1 MSLKSK
7 IFQSKSIGLVII
19 TIIYIL
25 ATIIG
30 VITYNSIDCN
40 NKPLSLFI
48 ADVVATL
55 VVWLFGVIFN
65 NSSIYDPYWSVAPPL
80 LLTFFAIEASSFGT
94 PVRLTLLIVWLWAIR
109 LTGNWAYTFPN
120 LSKQDWRYDK
130 YKGDFPKL
138 WHLVNLFGINLMPT
152 LIVFLAMIPAIEL
165 IDLNPISYNIF
176 TILGILISLVAV
188 ALELVADRQA
198 HSFRKEN
205 RGKVCNIGLWKS
217 SRHPNYLG
225 EILFWW
231 GLFII
236 YISVAPGEWLTAIGA
251 VANTLLF
258 IFVSIPL
265 MEKRQLA
272 TKPAYAEYRRNTR
285 ML

>member
-1 MSLKSK
+1 M
-7 IFQSKSIGLVII
+7 VII

-40 NKPLSLFI
+40 NKLLSLFI

-152 LIVFLAMIPAIEL
+152 LIVFLAMIPTIEL

-188 ALELVADRQA
+188 ALELVSDRQA

>member
-40 NKPLSLFI
+40 NKLLSLFI

-80 LLTFFAIEASSFGT
+80 LLTFFAIEASSLGT

>member
-40 NKPLSLFI
+40 NKLLSLFI
-48 ADVVATL
+48 ADIVATL
-55 VVWLFGVIFN
+55 VVWLFGVVFN

-188 ALELVADRQA
+188 ALEHVSDRQA

-251 VANTLLF
+251 LANTLLF

>member
-40 NKPLSLFI
+40 NKLLSLFI

-65 NSSIYDPYWSVAPPL
+65 NSSIYDPYWSAAPPL

-109 LTGNWAYTFPN
+109 LTGNWAYTFSN

-188 ALELVADRQA
+188 ALELVSDRQA

>member
-7 IFQSKSIGLVII
+7 IFQSKSIGVVII

-40 NKPLSLFI
+40 NKLLSLFI

-152 LIVFLAMIPAIEL
+152 LIVFLAMIPAIAL

>member
-7 IFQSKSIGLVII
+7 IFQSKSIGLIII

-40 NKPLSLFI
+40 NKLLSLFI

>member
-7 IFQSKSIGLVII
+7 IFQSKSIGLIII

-40 NKPLSLFI
+40 NKLLSLFI

-80 LLTFFAIEASSFGT
+80 LLTFFTIEASSFGT

>member
-1 MSLKSK
+1 MSLKST
-7 IFQSKSIGLVII
+7 IYQSKKVGLVII
-19 TIIYIL
+19 VITYIL

-30 VITYNSIDCN
+30 IITYNSIDCN
-40 NKPLSLFI
+40 NKLLSLFI
-48 ADVVATL
+48 ADIVATL
-55 VVWLFGVIFN
+55 VVWFVGVIFK
-65 NSSIYDPYWSVAPPL
+65 NSSVYDPYWSVAPPL
-80 LLTFFAIEASSFGT
+80 LLTLFAIECSSFGA
-94 PVRLTLLIVWLWAIR
+94 PVRLTLLVIWLWAIR

-152 LIVFLAMIPAIEL
+152 LIVFLAMIPAIE
-165 IDLNPISYNIF
+165 IISLNPINYNIF

-188 ALELVADRQA
+188 ALEFVSDRQA

-205 RGKVCNIGLWKS
+205 PGKVCNVGLWKS

-231 GLFII
+231 GMFVI
-236 YISVAPGEWLTAIGA
+236 YISVAPGEWFTAIGA
-251 VANTLLF
+251 TANTLLF

-265 MEKRQLA
+265 MEKRQLT

>member
-40 NKPLSLFI
+40 NKLLSLFI

-251 VANTLLF
+251 IANTLLF

>member
-7 IFQSKSIGLVII
+7 IFQSKSIALVII

-30 VITYNSIDCN
+30 VITYNSIHCN
-40 NKPLSLFI
+40 NKLLSLFI

-109 LTGNWAYTFPN
+109 LTGNWAYTFSN

-188 ALELVADRQA
+188 ALEFVSDRQA

-251 VANTLLF
+251 VSNTLLF

>member
-7 IFQSKSIGLVII
+7 IFQSKSIGMVII

-40 NKPLSLFI
+40 NKLLSLFI

-188 ALELVADRQA
+188 ALELVSDRQA

-236 YISVAPGEWLTAIGA
+236 YISVATGEWLTAIGA

>member
-40 NKPLSLFI
+40 NKLLSLFI

-109 LTGNWAYTFPN
+109 LTGNWAYTFSN

-188 ALELVADRQA
+188 ALELVSDRQA

-205 RGKVCNIGLWKS
+205 RGKVCNICLWKS

>member
-40 NKPLSLFI
+40 NKLLSLFI

-80 LLTFFAIEASSFGT
+80 LLTFFAIESSSFGT

>member
-40 NKPLSLFI
+40 NKLLSLFI

-109 LTGNWAYTFPN
+109 LTGNWAYTFSN

-188 ALELVADRQA
+188 ALELVSDRQA

>member
-40 NKPLSLFI
+40 NKLLSLFI

-65 NSSIYDPYWSVAPPL
+65 NSSIYDPYWSVATPL

>member
-7 IFQSKSIGLVII
+7 IFQSKSIALVII

-40 NKPLSLFI
+40 NKLLSLFI

-188 ALELVADRQA
+188 ALELVSDRQA

-231 GLFII
+231 GLFFI

>member
-7 IFQSKSIGLVII
+7 IFQSKSIGVVII

-40 NKPLSLFI
+40 NKLLSLFI

-109 LTGNWAYTFPN
+109 LTGNWAYTFSN

-188 ALELVADRQA
+188 ALELVSDIQA

>member
-7 IFQSKSIGLVII
+7 IFQSKSIGLIII

-40 NKPLSLFI
+40 NKLLSLFI

-152 LIVFLAMIPAIEL
+152 LIVFLAVIPAIEL

>member
-7 IFQSKSIGLVII
+7 IFQSKSIALVII

-40 NKPLSLFI
+40 NKLLSLFI

-109 LTGNWAYTFPN
+109 LTGNWAYTFSN

-188 ALELVADRQA
+188 ALELVSDRQA

>member
-40 NKPLSLFI
+40 NKLLSLFI

>member
-40 NKPLSLFI
+40 NKLLSLFI

-188 ALELVADRQA
+188 ALELVSDRQA

-251 VANTLLF
+251 IANTLLF

>member
-40 NKPLSLFI
+40 NKLLSLFI
-48 ADVVATL
+48 ADIVATL
-55 VVWLFGVIFN
+55 VVWLFGVVFN

>member
-1 MSLKSK
+1 MSLKTK
-7 IFQSKSIGLVII
+7 IFQSKSIGMVII

-40 NKPLSLFI
+40 NKLLSLFI

-109 LTGNWAYTFPN
+109 LTGNWAYTFSN

-188 ALELVADRQA
+188 ALELVSDRQA

>member
-40 NKPLSLFI
+40 NKLLSLFI

-188 ALELVADRQA
+188 ALELVSDRQA

-205 RGKVCNIGLWKS
+205 PGKVCNVGLWKS

-231 GLFII
+231 GIFVI
-236 YISVAPGEWLTAIGA
+236 YISVAPGEWFTAIGA
-251 VANTLLF
+251 IANTLLF

>member
-40 NKPLSLFI
+40 NKLLSLFI

-188 ALELVADRQA
+188 ALELVSDRQA